1 MDAMNEIKKMK
12 TPQTAGGKCRM
23 LLLAMAAVL
32 TFASCQKESDYYL
45 DSGLSVPAFNGTV
58 EDYLASQPFYFDSIT
73 AIIKLAGMD
82 SIFQDDTVTFFAPT
96 DRSVLRLI
104 QVTNALLY
112 GDGRDTIQT
121 LDDVPPLI
129 WRKYLSR
136 YLFHGRNM
144 LKDYPQIDY
153 DLLPAFPGQGYLSW
167 DGTPMNIG
175 VIFNDAQS
183 GTDNKNV
190 IKYAG
195 YRQLS
200 IAYIPDLAH
209 PTERW
214 IHAEVASSNIST
226 NNGAVHVMNDNHT
239 FFGFAADEFY
249 NDMEAVLSSAG
260 VN

>member
-1 MDAMNEIKKMK
+1 MNDIKRPK
-12 TPQTAGGKCRM
+12 TLKAAKCKWRV

-45 DSGLSVPAFNGTV
+45 DSGLSVPAFDGTV
-58 EDYLASQPFYFDSIT
+58 EGYLNSQPFYFDSIT

-82 SIFQDDTVTFFAPT
+82 SIFQNDSVTFFAPT

-104 QVTNALLY
+104 QFTNTLLY
-112 GDGRDTIQT
+112 AVGRDTIQT
-121 LDDVPPLI
+121 LDDVPQLI

-153 DLLPAFPGQGYLSW
+153 DLLPTFPGQGYISW

-175 VIFNDAQS
+175 VIFHDAKS
-183 GTDNKNV
+183 GTDDDNV

-209 PTERW
+209 PTENW
-214 IHAEVASSNIST
+214 IHSEVASSNLST
-226 NNGAVHVMNDNHT
+226 TNGVVHVLNDQHIY
-239 FFGFAADEFY
+239 FGFDQGEFL
-249 NDMEAVLSSAG
+249 NDMDAIFGSAG
-260 VN
+260 VK